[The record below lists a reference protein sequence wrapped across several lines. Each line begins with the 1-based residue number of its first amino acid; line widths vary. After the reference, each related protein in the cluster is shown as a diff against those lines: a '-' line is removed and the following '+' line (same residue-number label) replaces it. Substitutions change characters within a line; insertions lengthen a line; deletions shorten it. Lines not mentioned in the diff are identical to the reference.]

1 MRGDDTAGMQL
12 PFSGADATAYAQLVE
27 DGATFL
33 LVAAVVYLVGRLV
46 VVPTVRWGLARSG
59 IDRTIESALGS
70 VTHLLVVAVTV
81 VAAASAAG
89 FRGALAGSTLIA
101 AGITVAVG
109 LAAQDVLGNF
119 VSGAF
124 IVTDPDL
131 NVGDTIEWDG
141 KRGVIVDIDLRVTRV
156 RTPDNERIVVPN
168 SELATG
174 TVTNRTSTGPIGV
187 SYEFGIPYDTDVSAL
202 ETIVRD
208 VADELDHVVE
218 KPEPIVGVSELGS
231 TAVIVVGRVWLPN
244 ERRNRLPAV
253 RSEFV
258 RRVHEECLAAG
269 IDLTETSQHAVT
281 GELAVDERP
290 PETVD

>member
-1 MRGDDTAGMQL
+1 MQL
-12 PFSGADATAYAQLVE
+12 PGADGVDIVSVYAQLAE

-33 LVAAVVYLVGRLV
+33 VVAAAVYLLGRLL
-46 VVPTVRWGLARSG
+46 VVPAVRWSLSRSG
-59 IDRTIESALGS
+59 IDRTVESALGS
-70 VTHLLVVAVTV
+70 VTHLLVIAVTLV
-81 VAAASAAG
+81 VAAQAAG
-89 FRGALAGSTLIA
+89 FRGALAGSTLVA
-101 AGITVAVG
+101 AGVTVAVG

-131 NVGDTIEWDG
+131 NVGDTIEWSG

-156 RTPDNERIVVPN
+156 RTPNNERIVVPN

-174 TVTNRTSTGPIGV
+174 TVTNRTSTGPIGI

-208 VADELDHVVE
+208 VARELDHVVE

-231 TAVIVVGRVWLPN
+231 TAVLVVGRVWIPN
-244 ERRNRLPAV
+244 ERRNRLPGV
-253 RSEFV
+253 RSAFV
-258 RRVHEECLAAG
+258 RRVNEECQAAG
-269 IDLTETSQHAVT
+269 IDLSETSQHAID
-281 GELAVDERP
+281 GELAVHEP
-290 PETVD
+290 APEVSD

>member
-1 MRGDDTAGMQL
+1 MQL
-12 PFSGADATAYAQLVE
+12 PVPSVDLASVYAQLAQ

-33 LVAAVVYLVGRLV
+33 VVAATVYLVGRLL
-46 VVPTVRWGLARSG
+46 VVPAVRWGLSRSG
-59 IDRTIESALGS
+59 IDRTVQSALGS
-70 VTHLLVVAVTV
+70 ATHLLVIGVTL
-81 VAAASAAG
+81 VAAAQAAG
-89 FRGALAGSTLIA
+89 FRGALAGSTLVA
-101 AGITVAVG
+101 AGLTVAVG

-156 RTPDNERIVVPN
+156 RTPNNERIVVPN
-168 SELATG
+168 TELATG
-174 TVTNRTSTGPIGV
+174 TVTNRTSTGPIGI

-208 VADELDHVVE
+208 VARELDHVLE

-231 TAVIVVGRVWLPN
+231 TAVLVVGRVWIPN

-253 RSEFV
+253 RSTFV
-258 RRVHEECLAAG
+258 RRVNEECRTAG
-269 IDLTETSQHAVT
+269 IDLSETTQHDVT
-281 GELAVDERP
+281 GDLAVHDP
-290 PETVD
+290 APEVSD